1 MSYEATIGAWAA
13 AARQRVLEDVKQLTN
28 DTQFA
33 IVAHT
38 AIDTGRARSSWNIAA
53 GENADLSVTPELV
66 SRTNPISGDFIT
78 RAPAGASPLTR
89 SQAFTAARGQ
99 HQVADAATAP
109 LLTISNN
116 LDYILGLENGTGSS
130 QFAPGAM
137 FTNNVF
143 IAADVARQ
151 WGYVPRLA

>member
-1 MSYEATIGAWAA
+1 MSYEATITAWAA
-13 AARQRVLEDVKQLTN
+13 AARQRVLEDVKQLTK

-53 GENADLSVTPELV
+53 GENADLSVTPPLDV
-66 SRTNPISGDFIT
+66 RPQFGIMAVPDGV
-78 RAPAGASPLTR
+78 RPLTR

-99 HQVADAATAP
+99 HQVADGATAP
-109 LLTISNN
+109 VLTISNN
-116 LDYILGLENGTGSS
+116 LDYIIGLENGTGSK

-137 FTNNVF
+137 FSNNVF

-151 WGYVPRLA
+151 WGYVARLT